1 MRGSILEVVTGA
13 FSFGCCRQTPLWVF
27 VCLMGLPLGHSR
39 YWHLILQCHGRTG
52 GEGAHMGED
61 VTAVPTGGWG
71 LRA

>member
-1 MRGSILEVVTGA
+1 
-13 FSFGCCRQTPLWVF
+13 
-27 VCLMGLPLGHSR
+27 MGLPLGHSR